1 MEDGKRKRK
10 RREKDKAKEKEKKK
24 LFKKS
29 YASIF
34 SIKT

>member
-1 MEDGKRKRK
+1 MEDVKRKRK